1 MADFPGRVM
10 VDTGYWYA
18 ICDRREQA
26 HSAAATRFAAFERH
40 RIILPWP
47 CLYETLR
54 TKFVKKSGAMQR
66 FAAISSRPNVEHLDD
81 STYRDAAF
89 EQTVRTARRRP
100 MSLVDMVMRLMLE
113 DVNVRVSALL
123 TFNRKDFHDVCRGRG
138 LEML

>member
-1 MADFPGRVM
+1 VADFPHSVM

-18 ICDRREQA
+18 VCDAAESA
-26 HSAAATRFAAFERH
+26 HDAAVTRFTAFERH

-54 TKFVKKSGAMQR
+54 TRFVKKLGATQR
-66 FAAISSRPNVEHLDD
+66 FAAISGRPNVERLDD
-81 STYRDAAF
+81 SPYRDAAL
-89 EQTVRTARRRP
+89 EQTLRTARRRP

-113 DVNVRVSALL
+113 DVNVRVNGLL
-123 TFNRKDFHDVCRGRG
+123 TFNRKDFHDVCRARG

>member
-1 MADFPGRVM
+1 MADLPGRIM

-18 ICDRREQA
+18 ICDRREPR
-26 HSAAATRFAAFERH
+26 HGTAATTFAGYERH
-40 RIILPWP
+40 GIILPWP

-54 TKFVKKSGAMQR
+54 TRFVRHQDAIQR
-66 FAAISSRPNVEHLDD
+66 FVAISRRPNVEHLDD
-81 STYRDAAF
+81 SQYRDDAY

-113 DVNVRVSALL
+113 DVNVRVNGLL
-123 TFNRKDFHDVCRGRG
+123 TFNQKDFHDLCRKRD